1 MSLIIDLIIIAA
13 AVASIYLG
21 LQRGFIKSVMS
32 FLSLLIAI
40 AAVFVF
46 IDPVSDWFN
55 ERVVSSRVDDIV
67 EDSLESLVNA
77 GEQQLGL
84 TKLFDDRP
92 DALVEIAE
100 RFSFDIDAVEDYY
113 RAELEALPDSEAFAG
128 LVRHIAE
135 PTAAAI
141 SDVAA
146 ALGIFIAALIV
157 LHLVTFILDLICRL
171 PVLRILNRALGFL
184 FGVGSALV
192 SSWVI
197 SNIAVGFINAMN
209 TIDSS
214 IFNQSVIDGTI
225 ILRFFYNNSLILFN
239 N

>member
-1 MSLIIDLIIIAA
+1 MSLIIDLIIIVA

-40 AAVFVF
+40 AAVYVF
-46 IDPVSDWFN
+46 INPVSDWLN
-55 ERVVSSRVDDIV
+55 ERIVSSRVDAIV
-67 EDSLESLVNA
+67 ENSLESLINA

-84 TKLFDDRP
+84 SKLFDDRP
-92 DALVEIAE
+92 DALVEITE
-100 RFSFDIDAVEDYY
+100 RFNFNIDTVDDYY
-113 RAELEALPDSEAFAG
+113 RTQLASLPESEAFDE
-128 LVRHIAE
+128 LVHHIAE
-135 PTAAAI
+135 PTATAI

-171 PVLRILNRALGFL
+171 PVLRTLNRALGFL

-197 SNIAVGFINAMN
+197 SNIAVGLINAMN
-209 TIDSS
+209 SIDSS
-214 IFNQSVIDGTI
+214 MFNQSVIDDTI

-239 N
+239 F